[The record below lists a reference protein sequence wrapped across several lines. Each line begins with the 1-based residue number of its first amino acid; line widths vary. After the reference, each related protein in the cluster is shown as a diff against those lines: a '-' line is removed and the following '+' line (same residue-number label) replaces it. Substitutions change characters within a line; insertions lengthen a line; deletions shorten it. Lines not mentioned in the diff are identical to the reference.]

1 MSLLAVAFAVTI
13 RIYDVY
19 GLSPDQRREAQ
30 AAAAEA
36 FAAAGVEPAWIDCG
50 LTAPEPACAT
60 PMAPGDLV
68 LRILRHPPDGVH
80 VLGEAV
86 VHRDPARNVVATV
99 YAAAAADRARRVG
112 LPLGL
117 VVGRI
122 AAHELG
128 HLLLGSTRHSREGLM
143 RPSWILDRP
152 YPVDWRFAP
161 DDAAAI
167 ARRLRQR
174 EPVAEEVSQ
183 VAVKS
188 SGQ

>member
-1 MSLLAVAFAVTI
+1 MSLLAMAFAVTI
-13 RIYDVY
+13 RVYDVY
-19 GLSPDQRREAQ
+19 GLTPDQYREAL
-30 AAAAEA
+30 AVAAEA
-36 FAAAGVEPAWIDCG
+36 FAQAGVQPAWIDCG
-50 LTAPEPACAT
+50 RAVPAAACAT
-60 PMAPGDLV
+60 PMAAGELL
-68 LRILRHPPDGVH
+68 LRIQRHPPDEGI
-80 VLGEAV
+80 LGEAV
-86 VHRDPARNVVATV
+86 VHRDPALNVVATV
-99 YAAAAADRARRVG
+99 YAAAAAERARRAG

-152 YPVDWRFAP
+152 YPVDWAFAP

-174 EPVAEEVSQ
+174 PPAAEAVGHVAIKTRE
-183 VAVKS
+183 
-188 SGQ
+188 